1 VFEIIFHDLK
11 GNRCEIIAFVCFHMF
26 FGVFTR
32 NITTATNE
40 KVLCITSSM
49 QTGDDNASKELGFD
63 KSKGEDEAKG
73 LNVNEILL
81 LPPPIDSSKVSY
93 IKRKKNL
100 QDCPSLK
107 IKLLRRRGRKKL
119 PHWRLGIG
127 KHSPTS

>member
-11 GNRCEIIAFVCFHMF
+11 GNRCEIIAFVCFHML

-93 IKRKKNL
+93 IKRKKKSTRLSIIKN
-100 QDCPSLK
+100 QAFKKKGKKKTSSLAT
-107 IKLLRRRGRKKL
+107 RDRE
-119 PHWRLGIG
+119 
-127 KHSPTS
+127 T

>member
-1 VFEIIFHDLK
+1 MFEIIFHDLK
-11 GNRCEIIAFVCFHMF
+11 GNRCEIIAFVCFHML

-40 KVLCITSSM
+40 EVLCITSSM

-63 KSKGEDEAKG
+63 KSKGEDKAEG

-81 LPPPIDSSKVSY
+81 LPPPIDSSKASY

-107 IKLLRRRGRKKL
+107 IKLLRRRGRK